1 MRNAKSGRSKMGG
14 HNKNLK
20 LKGENIMNE
29 LYYKLLKNLNYI
41 VDVHGGGDRFNLSL
55 INKDRNPKL
64 YISIWATPSNE
75 KNIIGKVT
83 IAQKLFVEGKYMPEL
98 TELFKIGFKEND
110 NFTAIMR
117 KIKKIVKEKIGQ

>member
-1 MRNAKSGRSKMGG
+1 
-14 HNKNLK
+14 
-20 LKGENIMNE
+20 MNE

-41 VDVHGGGDRFNLSL
+41 VDVHGGGDRFYISL
-55 INKDRNPKL
+55 INEDSNPKL
-64 YISIWATPSNE
+64 YISICIIPSRVNE
-75 KNIIGKVT
+75 KGIIGQVT

-98 TELFKIGFKEND
+98 TELSKIQFKEND